1 MKASAGINGSFFF
14 LVNKKMNSM
23 IKELHW
29 IIMSVW
35 YHPHIRHITNKNS
48 ISPIPSVLVK
58 VANNSKLTT
67 RMQAKIKL

>member
-1 MKASAGINGSFFF
+1 
-14 LVNKKMNSM
+14 M